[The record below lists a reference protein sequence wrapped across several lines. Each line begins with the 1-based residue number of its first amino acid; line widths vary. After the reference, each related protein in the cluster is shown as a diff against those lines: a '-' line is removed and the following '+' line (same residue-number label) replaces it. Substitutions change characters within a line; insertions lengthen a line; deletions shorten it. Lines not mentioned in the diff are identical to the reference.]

1 MKVSQTDSKLKF
13 VYWFAHYNLASPS
26 VRYRGKYPLKFL
38 KDNFGICSYFVM
50 PGYSPKAIWQFAKTY
65 LSALFFCKADSII
78 VIQRVN
84 SNFIYAN
91 LLKLLVKTRS
101 HKTIYDLDDADYL
114 EYKPKSIW
122 WFIKNCSALMVGSN
136 ELYQNLST
144 YNKNVYLN
152 TSPTPDL
159 NIVKK
164 NKNSVLTVGW
174 IGCFGG
180 HHKQSLLNL
189 FFPALQHLPFKI
201 NLVLLGVTD
210 NSEIK
215 FLVKYF
221 SCFENVVLEMPQNM
235 NWTNEN
241 DIQLRIAKFDIGI
254 ATLID
259 NELQRSKSAFKTK
272 QYLNNGVPVLSS
284 DIPENNLFV
293 QHGKNGYLCATPD
306 DFRNRI
312 IEINEMNTENYHLL
326 SIAARE
332 TICNFNLPNYCN
344 KLIEV
349 FEKMQLSTLCPK
361 TEEHTTFI
369 DIGC

>member
-1 MKVSQTDSKLKF
+1 
-13 VYWFAHYNLASPS
+13 
-26 VRYRGKYPLKFL
+26 
-38 KDNFGICSYFVM
+38 
-50 PGYSPKAIWQFAKTY
+50 
-65 LSALFFCKADSII
+65 
-78 VIQRVN
+78 
-84 SNFIYAN
+84 
-91 LLKLLVKTRS
+91 
-101 HKTIYDLDDADYL
+101 
-114 EYKPKSIW
+114 
-122 WFIKNCSALMVGSN
+122 MVGSN
-136 ELYQNLST
+136 ELLQNLNT

-164 NKNSVLTVGW
+164 SKNSVLTVGW

-272 QYLNNGVPVLSS
+272 QYLNNRVPVLSS

-293 QHGKNGYLCATPD
+293 KHGKNG
-306 DFRNRI
+306 
-312 IEINEMNTENYHLL
+312 
-326 SIAARE
+326 
-332 TICNFNLPNYCN
+332 
-344 KLIEV
+344 
-349 FEKMQLSTLCPK
+349 
-361 TEEHTTFI
+361 
-369 DIGC
+369 